1 MFCSNFAHLFTSF
14 PTRTPRCRQMRR
26 SRFTKGRLSAEDS
39 IIREPME
46 KVFER
51 DWQFNEAMPPIE
63 RYPDGEYGK
72 VVYWSKY
79 EPINFV
85 REYFLLVKEGDR

>member
-1 MFCSNFAHLFTSF
+1 
-14 PTRTPRCRQMRR
+14 
-26 SRFTKGRLSAEDS
+26 
-39 IIREPME
+39 ME